1 MSIVAS
7 LRLAPRGVPHGSSDP
22 PRVAPGG
29 SWALVSDLWPVDPAG
44 GVENASPTP
53 TTRRPTSRAF
63 PTPPWTAL
71 RAAHKAPPA
80 KPTVTLLREK
90 RMILTVR
97 TAEEEQS

>member
-1 MSIVAS
+1 MSTVAS
-7 LRLAPRGVPHGSSDP
+7 LRAAPTGGTHGSSGL

-53 TTRRPTSRAF
+53 TNRRGTSWAF

-71 RAAHKAPPA
+71 RTAHKAPQA
-80 KPTVTLLREK
+80 KPTITLLREE

-97 TAEEEQS
+97 TTEEEHS

>member
-7 LRLAPRGVPHGSSDP
+7 LRAAPTGGTHGSSGLP
-22 PRVAPGG
+22 HVAPGG

-44 GVENASPTP
+44 GVENASSTP
-53 TTRRPTSRAF
+53 MKRRRTSRAF

-71 RAAHKAPPA
+71 RAAHEAPQA
-80 KPTVTLLREK
+80 KPTITLLREG